1 MTNPLRAQRRGSR
14 LRRGGRAIGIACAGT
29 AIGVLALA
37 CDGRAPVT
45 SAPAKVD
52 AKTPESF
59 GGPAVYELDLRGTV
73 TETSEGGLF
82 GGGRRTTYAE
92 LVDGLR
98 DMRESKTTAGVFVR
112 LGGRLGFARAHEIG
126 RILGEIRGA
135 DKPVY
140 CHADDYDNGA
150 YLTASLGC
158 TKIYVSP
165 AGGVDTVGIA
175 AQLLFAKSFLAKY
188 KVDVDYL
195 QIGKYKGAE
204 EPFTRDAPS
213 PEARASLENAL
224 RGIRGAWLPAIAK
237 GRTGKLADAG
247 VIEDGPYSPE
257 EAKVKGIVDEVGYL
271 DEARDAVKKA
281 ANATR
286 ISKRFAGNEPSVARG
301 IADIFRGMSGSGGA
315 PHVAILPASG
325 AITMAGGGGLPLGG
339 DGGITERGLSKEIAR
354 LDDDESTK
362 AVILRIDSPGGSAL
376 ASDLL
381 WSKLMK
387 LRKDKP
393 LVVSVGGM
401 AASGGYYLSCAG
413 TKIVAEPTSIIGSIG
428 VVGGKLSFG
437 KALEEYG
444 VHAET
449 IAAAPEPEKAARAG
463 YMSLFSAWDD
473 RTRDK
478 VRASMQSIY
487 DLFLKRVSEGRDLPV
502 DKVATFA
509 EGRLFAG
516 EEAKNLG
523 MIDQVGGI
531 EDAIKLAKE
540 LAKVPDDTPVDLVG
554 APPTFLEALGGD
566 DASGE
571 SGESAQLIAAE
582 AARRAAADTAMAP
595 WIARVPE
602 MGTFASA
609 MAPLFNGERVLA
621 ITPFAFAL
629 R

>member
-1 MTNPLRAQRRGSR
+1 MTISLRALGVV
-14 LRRGGRAIGIACAGT
+14 CAG
-29 AIGVLALA
+29 AALGLFASA
-37 CDGRAPVT
+37 CEGRAPQT
-45 SAPAKVD
+45 SAPAKSS
-52 AKTPESF
+52 AQTPESF
-59 GGPAVYELDLRGTV
+59 TGPAVYEVDLRGSIA
-73 TETSEGGLF
+73 ETSEGGLF

-98 DMRESKTTAGVFVR
+98 DLRESKTTAGVFVR
-112 LGGRLGFARAHEIG
+112 FGGRLGFARAHEIG
-126 RILGEIRGA
+126 RILGELRAA

-140 CHADDYDNGA
+140 CHADDYDNGS

-165 AGGVDTVGIA
+165 AGGVETVGIA

-204 EPFTRDAPS
+204 EPFTRDSAS

-224 RGIRGAWLPAIAK
+224 RGIRTAWLGAIAK
-237 GRTGKLADAG
+237 GRAGKLADAAA
-247 VIEDGPYSPE
+247 IEDGPYSPE
-257 EAKVKGIVDEVGYL
+257 EAKAKGVIDEIGYL

-281 ANATR
+281 AGATR
-286 ISKRFAGNEPSVARG
+286 ISKRFSGGEPGVAKG
-301 IADIFRGMSGSGGA
+301 IADMFRSMSGSGGA
-315 PHVAILPASG
+315 PHIAILPASG

-339 DGGITERGLSKEIAR
+339 DGGITERGLGKEIAR

-362 AVILRIDSPGGSAL
+362 AVVLRIDSPGGSAL

-381 WSKLMK
+381 WSKLIK
-387 LRKDKP
+387 LRKSKP

-449 IAAAPEPEKAARAG
+449 IPAAPEPEKAARSA
-463 YMSLFSAWDD
+463 YMSLFSPWDE

-554 APPTFLEALGGD
+554 APPGFLEALGGD

-571 SGESAQLIAAE
+571 SGESADSARAMAAE
-582 AARRAAADTAMAP
+582 AARRAAAETAMAP
-595 WIARVPE
+595 WMSRVPE
-602 MGTFASA
+602 MGTFAGA
-609 MAPLFNGERVLA
+609 LAPLFTGERVLT